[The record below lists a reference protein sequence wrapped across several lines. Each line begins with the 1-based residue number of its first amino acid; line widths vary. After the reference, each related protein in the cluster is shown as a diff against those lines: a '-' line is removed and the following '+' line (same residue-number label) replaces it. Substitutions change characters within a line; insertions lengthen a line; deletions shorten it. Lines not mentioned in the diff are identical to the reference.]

1 MALWGWRHCLG
12 RVLLLL
18 LGFRVE
24 AKEGKEGK
32 QKRKGKWI
40 LILGLSFRIG

>member
-1 MALWGWRHCLG
+1 
-12 RVLLLL
+12 VLLLL